1 MSNKIGG
8 KMVKKMENEDGIK
21 EIKISKFKMVG
32 KFMRIFWYRIIKRKW
47 YLPSVSEIT
56 VDQLYDLINA
66 NQSPFMI
73 DTRDRREFN
82 AAEGSYR
89 KYGHISNAYCVPIME
104 LSSNLEELYSYKE
117 KEIIT
122 ICPGGGMSL
131 VAVEIMV
138 AAGYI
143 NVKSLTGGMD
153 LWHKKG
159 YPTITAE
166 DSDYPLE
173 GINTEPLIDSA
184 KMIQGSQPL
193 DVKFMCEIHKTV
205 DARNFSCPI
214 PIVKSR
220 KALKTLKINEVL
232 EILATD
238 PGSKADIP
246 AWAHVTGQELISA
259 EETTS
264 KEFRYLVRRLK

>member
-1 MSNKIGG
+1 
-8 KMVKKMENEDGIK
+8 MVKKMENEDKIK
-21 EIKISKFKMVG
+21 EIKISRFRWFG
-32 KFMRIFWYRIIKRKW
+32 KFTRLFWYRIVKRRW
-47 YLPSVSEIT
+47 YIPSVPEIT
-56 VDQLYDLINA
+56 VDQLYDLINS
-66 NQSPFMI
+66 NQSPLLI

-82 AAEGSYR
+82 GAEGSYR
-89 KYGHISNAYCVPIME
+89 KYGHISNAYCIPIME

-117 KEIIT
+117 KEIVT

-131 VAVEIMV
+131 VAVEIME

-159 YPTITAE
+159 YPTIIAE
-166 DSDYPLE
+166 DSDNPLE
-173 GINTEPLIDSA
+173 DINLKPLKDTTKI
-184 KMIQGSQPL
+184 IEGTQPL
-193 DVKFMCEIHKTV
+193 DEKYEGKVHKTIDV
-205 DARNFSCPI
+205 RNFNCPI

-220 KALKTLKINEVL
+220 EALKAMKINQVL

-259 EETTS
+259 EENS
-264 KEFRYLVRRLK
+264 FREFRYLVRRLK

>member
-1 MSNKIGG
+1 
-8 KMVKKMENEDGIK
+8 MVKKMENEDKIK
-21 EIKISKFKMVG
+21 EIKNSRYRWCG
-32 KFMRIFWYRIIKRKW
+32 KFTRLFCYRIVKRRWNIPVVHK
-47 YLPSVSEIT
+47 IT
-56 VDQLYDLINA
+56 VDQLYDLINS
-66 NQSPFMI
+66 NQSPLLI

-82 AAEGSYR
+82 GAEGSYR
-89 KYGHISNAYCVPIME
+89 KYGHISNAYCIPIME

-117 KEIIT
+117 KEIVT

-131 VAVEIMV
+131 VAVEIME

-159 YPTITAE
+159 YPTIIAE
-166 DSDYPLE
+166 DSDNPLE
-173 GINTEPLIDSA
+173 DINLKPLKDTTKI
-184 KMIQGSQPL
+184 IEGTQPL
-193 DVKFMCEIHKTV
+193 DEKYEGKVHKTIDV
-205 DARNFSCPI
+205 RNFNCPI

-220 KALKTLKINEVL
+220 EALKAMKINQVL

-259 EETTS
+259 EENS
-264 KEFRYLVRRLK
+264 FREFRYLVRRLK